1 MVVHAGYT
9 FKFILTNNYSLAGFV
24 LHYSYTNS
32 PITYLMASESD
43 STPGN
48 FIRSMIEKQA
58 ATEVATR
65 FPPEPNGYLHLGH
78 AKSICLNFGIAK
90 DFNGWTNL
98 RFDDTNPDKESEE
111 FMVAIK
117 RDVEWLGF
125 EWKSLCYASDYF
137 DDLYNCAVALIKSGD
152 AYVDSLDAEQIRE
165 YRGTLKAPGKESP
178 YRNRSADE
186 SLELLEAMKTGK
198 HNEGDHVVR
207 LKIDMAS
214 GNMNMRDPVIYR
226 IKKTHHYRTGDKW
239 NIYPLYD
246 YTHCLSD
253 AIEGITH
260 SLCTLEFEDHRP
272 LYEWVIEKVKAS
284 AAQVQLGNPVQ
295 TEFGPLNLEYT
306 VLSKRKLIELVEKGL
321 VNGWDDPRMPTIAG
335 LRRRGFT
342 PDSVR
347 EFCRRIGVTKS
358 DAVIEMGVLETVI
371 REQLNE
377 SAERRMAVLE
387 PLKVVITSI
396 AEDHNEILEL
406 ANHPN
411 KPELGS
417 RQLPFTREVYIEQS
431 DFEEIPPPKFKRL
444 VPGGEVRL
452 RSSYVIRCDEVIK
465 EDTGKVIE
473 LRCTH
478 DPATLGKKPEGRKVK
493 GVIHWVPAAQSVNSE
508 VRVYDRL
515 FNQSNPLAEEDYLD
529 AINPDS
535 LVVMKQARLEP
546 ALANTPVGARFQFER
561 QGYFV
566 VDNDSSPERPVCNRI
581 TGLRDTWS

>member
-1 MVVHAGYT
+1 
-9 FKFILTNNYSLAGFV
+9 
-24 LHYSYTNS
+24 
-32 PITYLMASESD
+32 MATENDPAPS
-43 STPGN
+43 N

-58 ATEVATR
+58 ASKVATR

-78 AKSICLNFGIAK
+78 AKSICLNFGIAE

-111 FMVAIK
+111 YMSAIK

-125 EWKSLCYASDYF
+125 KWKSLCYASDYF
-137 DDLYNCAVALIKSGD
+137 DDLYDCAVALVKSGD
-152 AYVDSLDAEQIRE
+152 AYVDSLSAEEIRE
-165 YRGTLKAPGKESP
+165 YRGTLKAPGIESP
-178 YRNRSADE
+178 HRNRSPE
-186 SLELLEAMKTGK
+186 QNLSLLEEMKDGK
-198 HNEGDHVVR
+198 HDEGEHILR

-214 GNMNMRDPVIYR
+214 SNMNMRDPAIYR

-284 AAQVQLGNPVQ
+284 SASVELGSPVQ

-306 VLSKRKLIELVEKGL
+306 VLSKRKLIELVQKG
-321 VNGWDDPRMPTIAG
+321 VVSGWDDPRMPTISG

-342 PDSVR
+342 ASSIR

-358 DAVIEMGVLETVI
+358 SAVIEMSALETVI
-371 REQLNE
+371 REELNE
-377 SAERRMAVLE
+377 TAERRMAVLE
-387 PLKVVITSI
+387 PLKVVITSLS
-396 AEDHNEILEL
+396 EDHNEVLEL
-406 ANHPN
+406 QNHPN

-431 DFEEIPPPKFKRL
+431 DFEEEPPPKFKRL

-465 EDTGKVIE
+465 DADGRITE
-473 LRCTH
+473 LHCTH
-478 DPATLGKKPEGRKVK
+478 DPETLGKKPEGRKVK
-493 GVIHWVPAAQSVNSE
+493 GVVHWVPASQSVDSE

-515 FNQSNPLAEEDYLD
+515 FNRPDPLAEEDY
-529 AINPDS
+529 INAVNPES
-535 LVVMKQARLEP
+535 LQVMAHARLESSAATAP
-546 ALANTPVGARFQFER
+546 IGTRFQFER

-566 VDNDSSPERPVCNRI
+566 IDDDSTTDRPVCNRI
-581 TGLRDTWS
+581 VGLRDTWS

>member
-1 MVVHAGYT
+1 
-9 FKFILTNNYSLAGFV
+9 
-24 LHYSYTNS
+24 
-32 PITYLMASESD
+32 MASESD
-43 STPGN
+43 PAPSN

-58 ATEVATR
+58 ASTVATR

-78 AKSICLNFGIAK
+78 AKSICLNFGIAQ

-111 FMVAIK
+111 FMTAIK

-125 EWKSLCYASDYF
+125 QWKSLCYASDYF

-152 AYVDSLDAEQIRE
+152 AYVDSLSAEEIRE
-165 YRGTLKAPGKESP
+165 YRGTLKEPGQESP
-178 YRNRSADE
+178 YRNRSAE
-186 SLELLEAMKTGK
+186 QSLELLEEMKSGK
-198 HNEGDHVVR
+198 HNEGDHIVR

-214 GNMNMRDPVIYR
+214 SNMNMRDPAIYR

-239 NIYPLYD
+239 SIYPLYD

-284 AAQVQLGNPVQ
+284 NAAVELGSPVQ

-306 VLSKRKLIELVEKGL
+306 VLSKRKLIELVQKGL
-321 VNGWDDPRMPTIAG
+321 VSGWDDPRMPTISG

-358 DAVIEMGVLETVI
+358 SAVIEIGVLETVI
-371 REQLNE
+371 REELNE

-387 PLKVVITSI
+387 PLKVVITSLTG
-396 AEDHNEILEL
+396 DHNEVLQL

-431 DFEEIPPPKFKRL
+431 DFEEDPPPKFKRL

-465 EDTGKVIE
+465 DESGKITE
-473 LRCTH
+473 LHCTH
-478 DPATLGKKPEGRKVK
+478 DPDTLGKKPEGRKVK
-493 GVIHWVPAAQSVNSE
+493 GVIHWVPAWHSVKSE

-515 FNQSNPLAEEDYLD
+515 FNQPNPLAEDNYLD

-535 LVVMKQARLEP
+535 LVVMEGAQLEP
-546 ALANTPVGARFQFER
+546 ALASSAVGSRYQFER
-561 QGYFV
+561 QGYFAI
-566 VDNDSSPERPVCNRI
+566 DEDSTAEHPVCNRI
-581 TGLRDTWS
+581 VSLRDTWS

>member
-1 MVVHAGYT
+1 
-9 FKFILTNNYSLAGFV
+9 
-24 LHYSYTNS
+24 
-32 PITYLMASESD
+32 MASESD
-43 STPGN
+43 PAPSN

-58 ATEVATR
+58 ASTVATR

-78 AKSICLNFGIAK
+78 AKSICLNFGIAQ

-111 FMVAIK
+111 YMTAIK

-125 EWKSLCYASDYF
+125 QWKSLCYASDYF
-137 DDLYNCAVALIKSGD
+137 DDLYSCAVALIKSGD
-152 AYVDSLDAEQIRE
+152 AYVDSLSAEEIRE
-165 YRGTLKAPGKESP
+165 YRGSLKEPGKESP
-178 YRNRSADE
+178 YRNRSAE
-186 SLELLEAMKTGK
+186 QSLELLEEMKSGK
-198 HNEGDHVVR
+198 HNEGDHIVR

-214 GNMNMRDPVIYR
+214 SNMNMRDPAIYR

-239 NIYPLYD
+239 SIYPLYD

-272 LYEWVIEKVKAS
+272 LYEWVIEKVKTSTVA
-284 AAQVQLGNPVQ
+284 VELGSPVQ

-306 VLSKRKLIELVEKGL
+306 VLSKRKLIELVQKGL
-321 VNGWDDPRMPTIAG
+321 VSGWDDPRMPTISG
-335 LRRRGFT
+335 LHRRGFT
-342 PDSVR
+342 PDSIR

-358 DAVIEMGVLETVI
+358 SAVIEIGVLETVI
-371 REQLNE
+371 REELNE

-387 PLKVVITSI
+387 PLKVVITSL
-396 AEDHNEILEL
+396 ADDHNEILQL

-431 DFEEIPPPKFKRL
+431 DFEEDPPPKFKRL

-465 EDTGKVIE
+465 DENGKITE
-473 LRCTH
+473 LHCTH
-478 DPATLGKKPEGRKVK
+478 DPDTLGKKPEGRKVK
-493 GVIHWVPAAQSVNSE
+493 GVIHWVPAGHSVKSE

-515 FNQSNPLAEEDYLD
+515 FNQPNPLAEDNYLD

-535 LVVMKQARLEP
+535 LVVMEGAQLEP
-546 ALANTPVGARFQFER
+546 ALASSAVGSRYQFER
-561 QGYFV
+561 QGYFAI
-566 VDNDSSPERPVCNRI
+566 DEDSTAERPVCNRI
-581 TGLRDTWS
+581 VSLRDTWS

>member
-1 MVVHAGYT
+1 
-9 FKFILTNNYSLAGFV
+9 
-24 LHYSYTNS
+24 
-32 PITYLMASESD
+32 MASESD
-43 STPGN
+43 PAPSN

-58 ATEVATR
+58 TDNVATR

-78 AKSICLNFGIAK
+78 AKSICLNFGIAQ
-90 DFNGWTNL
+90 DFDGWTNL

-111 FMVAIK
+111 FMNAIK

-125 EWKSLCYASDYF
+125 KWKSLCHASDYF
-137 DDLYNCAVALIKSGD
+137 DDLYSCAVALIKSGD
-152 AYVDSLDAEQIRE
+152 AYVDSLSADEIRE
-165 YRGTLKAPGKESP
+165 YRGSLKEPGQESP
-178 YRNRSADE
+178 YRNRSTEE
-186 SLELLEAMKTGK
+186 SLELLQEMKAGK
-198 HNEGDHVVR
+198 HDEGDHVVR

-214 GNMNMRDPVIYR
+214 SNMNMRDPAIYR

-239 NIYPLYD
+239 SIYPLYD

-284 AAQVQLGNPVQ
+284 SVDVELGSPVQ

-306 VLSKRKLIELVEKGL
+306 VLSKRKLIELVNKGL
-321 VNGWDDPRMPTIAG
+321 VNGWDDPRMPTISG

-358 DAVIEMGVLETVI
+358 SAVIEMGVLETVI
-371 REQLNE
+371 REELNE

-396 AEDHNEILEL
+396 AEDHNEVLQL

-417 RQLPFTREVYIEQS
+417 RQLPFTRQVYIERT
-431 DFEEIPPPKFKRL
+431 DFEEDPPPKFKRL
-444 VPGGEVRL
+444 IPGGEVRL

-465 EDTGKVIE
+465 DENGKVTEIH
-473 LRCTH
+473 CTH
-478 DPATLGKKPEGRKVK
+478 DPDTLGKKPEGRKVK
-493 GVIHWVPAAQSVNSE
+493 GVIHWVPAEQSVKSE
-508 VRVYDRL
+508 VRIYDRL
-515 FNQSNPLAEEDYLD
+515 FNRPDPLAEEDYLD

-535 LVVMKQARLEP
+535 LVAMESARLEP
-546 ALANTPVGARFQFER
+546 ALASSAIGARYQFER
-561 QGYFV
+561 QGYFAI
-566 VDNDSSPERPVCNRI
+566 DSDSTAEHPVCNRI
-581 TGLRDTWS
+581 VGLRDTWS

>member
-1 MVVHAGYT
+1 
-9 FKFILTNNYSLAGFV
+9 
-24 LHYSYTNS
+24 
-32 PITYLMASESD
+32 MATENDPAPS
-43 STPGN
+43 N

-58 ATEVATR
+58 ASKVATR

-78 AKSICLNFGIAK
+78 AKSICLNFGIAE

-111 FMVAIK
+111 YMSAIK

-125 EWKSLCYASDYF
+125 KWKSLCYASDYF
-137 DDLYNCAVALIKSGD
+137 DDLYDCAVALVKSGD
-152 AYVDSLDAEQIRE
+152 AYVDSLSAEEIRE
-165 YRGTLKAPGKESP
+165 YRGTLKAPGIESP
-178 YRNRSADE
+178 HRNRSPE
-186 SLELLEAMKTGK
+186 QNLNLLEEMKDGK
-198 HNEGDHVVR
+198 HDEGEHILR

-214 GNMNMRDPVIYR
+214 SNMNMRDPAIYR

-284 AAQVQLGNPVQ
+284 SASVELGSPVQ

-306 VLSKRKLIELVEKGL
+306 VLSKRKLIELVQKG
-321 VNGWDDPRMPTIAG
+321 VVSGWDDPRMPTISG

-342 PDSVR
+342 ASSIR

-358 DAVIEMGVLETVI
+358 SAVIEMSALETVI
-371 REQLNE
+371 REELNE
-377 SAERRMAVLE
+377 TAERRMAVLE
-387 PLKVVITSI
+387 PLKVVITSLG
-396 AEDHNEILEL
+396 EDHNEVLEL
-406 ANHPN
+406 QNHPN

-431 DFEEIPPPKFKRL
+431 DFEEEPPPKFKRL

-465 EDTGKVIE
+465 DADGRITE
-473 LRCTH
+473 LHCTH
-478 DPATLGKKPEGRKVK
+478 DPETLGKKPEGRKVK
-493 GVIHWVPAAQSVNSE
+493 GVVHWVPASQSVDSE

-515 FNQSNPLAEEDYLD
+515 FNRPDPLAEEDYMN
-529 AINPDS
+529 AVNPES
-535 LVVMKQARLEP
+535 LQVMAHARLESSAATAP
-546 ALANTPVGARFQFER
+546 IGTRFQFER

-566 VDNDSSPERPVCNRI
+566 IDDDSTTDRPVCNRI
-581 TGLRDTWS
+581 VGLRDTWS